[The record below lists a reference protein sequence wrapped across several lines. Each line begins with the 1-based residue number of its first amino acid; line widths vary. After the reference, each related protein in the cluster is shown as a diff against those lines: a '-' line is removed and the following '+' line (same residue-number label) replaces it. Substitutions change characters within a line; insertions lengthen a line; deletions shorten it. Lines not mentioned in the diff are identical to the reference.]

1 MDFSV
6 IILNKKAIKD
16 QILIMEYLILF
27 LETPNNNID
36 PNISIRENSLNIN
49 NIKIQTQKKMNTIPI
64 SLKDNII
71 NNSNQD
77 IIIII

>member
-1 MDFSV
+1 VDFSV